1 MLVSNLLREEEIL
14 MKKIFTEA
22 EVEVKAF
29 ELEDVITVS
38 GGNQGG
44 SGNPNCPYEM
54 PEEGD

>member
-1 MLVSNLLREEEIL
+1 

-38 GGNQGG
+38 GETEAPVDPDQG
-44 SGNPNCPYEM
+44 EII
-54 PEEGD
+54 

>member
-1 MLVSNLLREEEIL
+1 

-38 GGNQGG
+38 GGEGG
-44 SGNPNCPYEM
+44 GNPNCGSETPG
-54 PEEGD
+54 EEL

>member
-1 MLVSNLLREEEIL
+1 MLLSNLLREEEIL

-38 GGNQGG
+38 G
-44 SGNPNCPYEM
+44 PDCPTETEEDR
-54 PEEGD
+54 EEG

>member
-1 MLVSNLLREEEIL
+1 

-38 GGNQGG
+38 GD
-44 SGNPNCPYEM
+44 PVATDDPDKT
-54 PEEGD
+54 PEDPF

>member
-1 MLVSNLLREEEIL
+1 

>member
-1 MLVSNLLREEEIL
+1 

-38 GGNQGG
+38 GGNGETEEPIDPDQG
-44 SGNPNCPYEM
+44 EII
-54 PEEGD
+54 

>member
-1 MLVSNLLREEEIL
+1 

-38 GGNQGG
+38 GSEPDEPVDPDQG
-44 SGNPNCPYEM
+44 EII
-54 PEEGD
+54 